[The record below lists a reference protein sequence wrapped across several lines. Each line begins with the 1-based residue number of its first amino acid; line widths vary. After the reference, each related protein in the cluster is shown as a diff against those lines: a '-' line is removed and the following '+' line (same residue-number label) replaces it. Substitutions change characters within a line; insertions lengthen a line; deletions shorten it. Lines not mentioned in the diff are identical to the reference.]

1 MGSNIEEALGLCYL
15 MRPLS
20 LFIKVDGVTT
30 PKRLY
35 NVGVGYMDMLDQAR
49 VFLASFLCYRGFQ
62 LYIGSAMPNQLFRVH
77 FTATQA
83 SLRLRR
89 ISLTP

>member
-1 MGSNIEEALGLCYL
+1 

-35 NVGVGYMDMLDQAR
+35 NVGVGSMDMLDQAR
-49 VFLASFLCYRGFQ
+49 VFLARFL
-62 LYIGSAMPNQLFRVH
+62 
-77 FTATQA
+77 
-83 SLRLRR
+83 
-89 ISLTP
+89 

>member
-1 MGSNIEEALGLCYL
+1 

-35 NVGVGYMDMLDQAR
+35 NVGVGSMDMLDQAR
-49 VFLASFLCYRGFQ
+49 VFLARFSAIYWFGYAESAFQGTFHSHTGFT
-62 LYIGSAMPNQLFRVH
+62 SATPNQPNTLII
-77 FTATQA
+77 AYA
-83 SLRLRR
+83 A
-89 ISLTP
+89 

>member
-35 NVGVGYMDMLDQAR
+35 NVGVGSMDMLDQAR
-49 VFLASFLCYRGFQ
+49 VFLARFL
-62 LYIGSAMPNQLFRVH
+62 
-77 FTATQA
+77 
-83 SLRLRR
+83 
-89 ISLTP
+89 